1 MEGGG
6 GLCYIFSCKYPS
18 IINHHIDLIFDRVS
32 SLTQSA
38 WNQSDIDC
46 ISQRQTLPLLL
57 TFFGPLLWYKAR
69 SRLARASLAEWD
81 TLWSANWICFMI
93 RYLEL
98 RGRTGD
104 WMGYTL
110 SLRTIQEPEINQGHI
125 AQFKNWHRN
134 SFDTCT
140 LNQCRSIS
148 LYYLH

>member
-1 MEGGG
+1 MYIYYIWLPKRCLIFRTYLVPQILGDFGVRLGDGGGLYFIYSCTYPLVKNHHTWIQILRWGMEG

-57 TFFGPLLWYKAR
+57 TFFGPLLRYKAR

-81 TLWSANWICFMI
+81 TLWSGN
-93 RYLEL
+93 
-98 RGRTGD
+98 
-104 WMGYTL
+104 
-110 SLRTIQEPEINQGHI
+110 
-125 AQFKNWHRN
+125 
-134 SFDTCT
+134 
-140 LNQCRSIS
+140 
-148 LYYLH
+148 